1 MGIFYLLKR
10 EQPLTHS
17 FFYFSV
23 WVFFHNHSR
32 ITGLQ
37 GKEEGIPLT
46 CHYHF
51 QPLHR
56 HFGISQTITA
66 ESSFLHIGSNTLVS
80 ECKSL
85 TTKLRALMVLIP
97 FLVYCIR
104 SCVFNFLF
112 FFFIYDGM
120 LNICFFF
127 ISVFKAYRVM
137 YINRFY
143 SVNFSASLGAF
154 T

>member
-1 MGIFYLLKR
+1 MYNRRYCSSHWWRSIIYF
-10 EQPLTHS
+10 
-17 FFYFSV
+17 FSV

-37 GKEEGIPLT
+37 RKEEGIPLT

-66 ESSFLHIGSNTLVS
+66 ESSSLHIGSDTLVS

-104 SCVFNFLF
+104 SCVFYFIF
-112 FFFIYDGM
+112 FFFFHLWWYAQY
-120 LNICFFF
+120 LFFLYLSF
-127 ISVFKAYRVM
+127 
-137 YINRFY
+137 
-143 SVNFSASLGAF
+143 
-154 T
+154 